1 MTMRLLRHA
10 TLVLQICDKR
20 LLVDPM
26 LSPKE
31 ALDPVQNCGNDIR
44 FPMVDLPVSQ
54 IELLRIANEVDAVV
68 ITHLHRD
75 HWDSAAQSM
84 ISKNKLIYCQPGD
97 QEKLKAQGFTNVRSV
112 DDELDWDGITIHR
125 TSGKHGTGEIGKKMG
140 EVSGFVFE
148 YGNKSVY
155 LAGDTIWCDDVE
167 NALQKFRPDVTIVNA
182 GGARFIDGDPI
193 TMTPDDV
200 LQVRDKLP
208 TSKIIAVHMDTVNHC
223 FSTRA
228 ILAKV
233 LSEKGLVNVIA
244 IPLDGEI
251 IHLD

>member
-167 NALQKFRPDVTIVNA
+167 MPYRSS
-182 GGARFIDGDPI
+182 GR
-193 TMTPDDV
+193 M
-200 LQVRDKLP
+200 
-208 TSKIIAVHMDTVNHC
+208 
-223 FSTRA
+223 
-228 ILAKV
+228 
-233 LSEKGLVNVIA
+233 
-244 IPLDGEI
+244 
-251 IHLD
+251 